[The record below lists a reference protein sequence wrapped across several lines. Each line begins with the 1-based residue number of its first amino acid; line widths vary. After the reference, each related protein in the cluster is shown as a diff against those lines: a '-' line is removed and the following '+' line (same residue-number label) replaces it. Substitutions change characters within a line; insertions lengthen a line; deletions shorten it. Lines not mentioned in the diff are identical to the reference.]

1 MRGYALDNSGSLPSM
16 STPTDLRFLSAADPH
31 PRGFGS
37 DYDPILH
44 GVASGLGALFP
55 PIHNARRCEAH
66 GRPDEAGQGCEGSGQ
81 ALSVS
86 AGTAAV
92 EL

>member
-1 MRGYALDNSGSLPSM
+1 M
-16 STPTDLRFLSAADPH
+16 STPTHLRFLSAADPH

-55 PIHNARRCEAH
+55 PIDNARRCEAQEC
-66 GRPDEAGQGCEGSGQ
+66 RDEMGQGCEGAGQ
-81 ALSVS
+81 TLAVS
-86 AGTAAV
+86 AGTAVV
-92 EL
+92 EP